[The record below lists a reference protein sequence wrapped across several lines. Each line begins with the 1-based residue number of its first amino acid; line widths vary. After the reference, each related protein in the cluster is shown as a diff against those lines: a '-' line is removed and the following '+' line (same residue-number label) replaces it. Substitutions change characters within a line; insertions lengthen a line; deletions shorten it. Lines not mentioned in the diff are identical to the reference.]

1 MRISPRPGSAI
12 QNARAWSFASFW
24 VIFVTGYNR
33 DRASECSFREHAITK
48 PLKESPLRGQPPSEN
63 DSRPLCLGSGVR
75 GRPFLRSRRF
85 FGTGADGIR
94 FPRFGPANW
103 ITTARAGLV
112 ALVAG
117 RWLTAPR
124 TPAIAVTAVSLG
136 LLTMILDGA
145 DGWAARRTGMTSD
158 FGARF
163 DMEVDALLILILSIL
178 VWQFG
183 KAGVWVILSGLLR
196 YVFLAAGT
204 VTPWIEQPLPPSRRR
219 QTVCVVQVGGLLI
232 ALTPFVVPPLSTFVA
247 ASALAALVYSFSVD
261 VLWLS
266 HRAA

>member
-1 MRISPRPGSAI
+1 MTPDPGISGAVFGGVM
-12 QNARAWSFASFW
+12 AVAAW
-24 VIFVTGYNR
+24 YR
-33 DRASECSFREHAITK
+33 HERH
-48 PLKESPLRGQPPSEN
+48 
-63 DSRPLCLGSGVR
+63 
-75 GRPFLRSRRF
+75 PFP
-85 FGTGADGIR
+85 A
-94 FPRFGPANW
+94 FGPANW
-103 ITTARAGLV
+103 ITTARAALV

-117 RWLTAPR
+117 LVTAPR
-124 TPAIAVTAVSLG
+124 TPAIAVMAVSLG
-136 LLTMILDGA
+136 LLTTVLDGA
-145 DGWAARRTGMTSD
+145 DGWVARHTGTASD

-178 VWQFG
+178 VWQFA

-196 YVFLAAGT
+196 YLFVAAGT

-219 QTVCVVQVGGLLI
+219 QTVCVLQIGGLLI
-232 ALTPFVVPPLSTFVA
+232 ALTPCVVPPISTFVA